1 MKRSSPHPLSCGI
14 LGASLRSKY
23 IMLELVSSG
32 LVGVWFNLAGVD
44 TNRVSLAQSA
54 TWQGLPWLNF
64 PKPIEPSVGKTVTQY
79 IATLKTQGLEPKSQ
93 SVWLRTDSTMLA
105 DINGKTPVPA
115 ASLTK
120 TATSLAAL
128 TTWGLDKRFDTVIG
142 MSGEISAGVLNG
154 DLVIQGGDDPLFV
167 WEDAIALAQSLN
179 QLGVRKVTGNLIIL
193 GKFHMNYKADPQ
205 QAGEL
210 LKQALTGINLPPALL
225 DTDFKD
231 VNLVKLPVAPAAKQP
246 PAPDPDAGTPAVN
259 TDRTPE
265 ESPAIPEVT
274 ADNPSPAP
282 DITPE
287 KTPAA
292 PKVNPKESPQVSIA
306 GAVLTIIAPTSP
318 IVPLIRHRS
327 LPLIEIV
334 RQMNIYSNN
343 EIAQMLADSVGGAE
357 QVMKIAAT
365 TAKFPLAEI
374 QLINGSG
381 LGVENRLSPRAVCQ
395 IFRTLQQ
402 QLQPANLTLAD
413 IFPVAGME
421 KIGTLKDRYLPMGT
435 TIKTGTLNQVSALS
449 GVMPTR
455 DRGLVWFV
463 IINKGTQIGTLR
475 QQQDLLLKA
484 LAKEWGEVKQ
494 TPPALSRHN
503 NLPAY
508 FGDIDRNVAI
518 VPKSE

>member
-1 MKRSSPHPLSCGI
+1 
-14 LGASLRSKY
+14 
-23 IMLELVSSG
+23 MLELLSSG
-32 LVGVWFNLAGVD
+32 LVGIWFNLAGVD
-44 TNRVSLAQSA
+44 TNTVSLAQSA
-54 TWQGLPWLNF
+54 TWQGLPWINS
-64 PKPIEPSVGKTVTQY
+64 PKPVEPNVGKAVTQY
-79 IATLKTQGLEPKSQ
+79 IAKLKTQGLETNSQ

-105 DINGKTPVPA
+105 DINGTIPVPA

-142 MSGEISAGVLNG
+142 RNGEISDGVLNG
-154 DLVIQGGDDPLFV
+154 DLVIQGGGDPLFV

-179 QLGVRKVTGNLIIL
+179 QLGIRKVTGNLIVL
-193 GKFHMNYKADPQ
+193 GKFHMNYKSDPQ
-205 QAGEL
+205 KAGEL
-210 LKQALTGINLPPALL
+210 LKQALTGINIPPALL
-225 DTDFKD
+225 NTDFKD
-231 VNLVKLPVAPAAKQP
+231 VNFVKLPTAPALTAKQP
-246 PAPDPDAGTPAVN
+246 PAADLKADKPPVAPDVTSPEKIAATPEVN
-259 TDRTPE
+259 TTSAPAAPDVATAQSPVAPDVIPE
-265 ESPAIPEVT
+265 KPPTIPEVT
-274 ADNPSPAP
+274 PQ
-282 DITPE
+282 
-287 KTPAA
+287 KF
-292 PKVNPKESPQVSIA
+292 PQVSIS
-306 GAVLTIIAPTSP
+306 GMVLTSIAPTSP
-318 IVPLIRHRS
+318 IVPLINHRS

-365 TAKFPLAEI
+365 SAKFPIAEI

-381 LGVENRLSPRAVCQ
+381 LGVANRLSPRAVCQ

-435 TIKTGTLNQVSALS
+435 TMKTGTLNQVSALG
-449 GVMPTR
+449 GVMPTK

-463 IINKGTQIGTLR
+463 IINKGSQIGVLR

-484 LAKEWGEVKQ
+484 LANEWGEVKQ
-494 TPPALSRHN
+494 APLALSRHN

-508 FGDIDRNVAI
+508 FGDIDRNIAI
-518 VPKSE
+518 VPKSQ